1 MKNSFNILLIA
12 FLLVF
17 GSSCSKFTPLEKV
30 NDNGIDMAD
39 DNGNEGD
46 NLMLKS
52 GESDVDILDT
62 EGGITDP
69 EHDEDHDAD
78 GTITDTENEE
88 DHDKENSN
96 KG

>member
-17 GSSCSKFTPLEKV
+17 GSSCTKFAPLDRAGEK
-30 NDNGIDMAD
+30 
-39 DNGNEGD
+39 GD
-46 NLMLKS
+46 NYMLKA
-52 GESDVDILDT
+52 GEEVLDS
-62 EGGITDP
+62 EGNITDP

-88 DHDKENSN
+88 DHDKENAN